1 MTTTFAGYGPDAP
14 LDLGTVPDSAWA
26 GIVARL
32 TDGTMDAFADT
43 AAGVGHCSAPVRLH
57 GQSWTVDRATG
68 EVLGEFR
75 SQDQPLG
82 VLHVPCGNRRADVCP
97 ACSRLYARDTFEV
110 IRTGAVGGKTVPAS
124 VASAPLVF
132 VTLTAPSFGHVHS
145 ARKDGSRCRPGRSS
159 LCGHGKPT
167 RCSAVHTADDPVAGA
182 PLCTDCY
189 DHASAVVW
197 QWWAPELWRRFTIRL
212 RRDLATTLDVPAS
225 RLRDVASVQFAKVAE
240 YQNRGLVHFHA
251 LIRLD
256 GPDGPGSPAPT
267 DGHSLATLVRHAAQA
282 VRFDAPPVDRWDTAR
297 TLRFGRQTDTRTVRT
312 GAVVGT
318 EDLTAEAVAGYL
330 AKYSTKSA
338 TAGPGGRA
346 HLGRM
351 VRTCRALAWRA
362 AHACRTDR
370 VQPTDQT
377 VCTCGTCA
385 DGPYRLLGKWA
396 RTLGFRG
403 HFSTRSRRYSVT
415 LGALR
420 RARRRFQHLRA
431 TDPNRLDTADL
442 ETRLL
447 TDDDTETT
455 LVVGQWTFIAAG
467 WDNPGDKALADAAAA
482 RAREYAQ
489 WKAEGQRTRQ
499 A

>member
-1 MTTTFAGYGPDAP
+1 
-14 LDLGTVPDSAWA
+14 
-26 GIVARL
+26 
-32 TDGTMDAFADT
+32 
-43 AAGVGHCSAPVRLH
+43 GHCSAPVRLH
-57 GQSWTVDRATG
+57 GSSETWDTTTG
-68 EVLGEFR
+68 ESLGRF
-75 SQDQPLG
+75 SSDDQPLG

-145 ARKDGSRCRPGRSS
+145 ARKDGGRCRPGRPS

-167 RCSAVHTADDPVAGA
+167 RCAAVHGPDDPTAGA
-182 PLCTDCY
+182 PLCADCY
-189 DHASAVVW
+189 DHTSAVVW

-212 RRDLATTLDVPAS
+212 RRDLAANLGVPAS
-225 RLRDVASVQFAKVAE
+225 RLGDVASVQFAKVAE

-251 LIRLD
+251 LVRLD
-256 GPDGPGSPAPT
+256 GPAGPGSAAPIN
-267 DGHSLATLVRHAAQA
+267 GHDLSTLVEHAAQA

-297 TLRFGRQTDTRTVRT
+297 TLRFGSQIDTRTVRA
-312 GAVVGT
+312 GAVAGSD
-318 EDLTAEAVAGYL
+318 DLTAEAVAGYL

-362 AHACRTDR
+362 AHACRTHQW
-370 VQPTDQT
+370 QPEDQT
-377 VCTCGTCA
+377 GCTCGTCS
-385 DGPYRLLGKWA
+385 DGPYWLLGKWA

-431 TDPNRLDTADL
+431 TDPARLDTADL
-442 ETRLL
+442 EARLL
-447 TDDDTETT
+447 ADDQETT
-455 LVVGQWTFIAAG
+455 LVVGHWTFIAAG

-489 WKAEGQRTRQ
+489 WKADQTRQ
-499 A
+499 P